1 MNQGGACAYGEEV
14 RAEALPFRKEKE
26 IKRSLT
32 CWNTVNV
39 EYSLK
44 NQGFNSCNL
53 ILRYK

>member
-14 RAEALPFRKEKE
+14 RAEALPLRKEKE

-39 EYSLK
+39 EYPL
-44 NQGFNSCNL
+44 NIQGFNNNNL
-53 ILRYK
+53 LLKCK